1 MIYNEYEALTAEGRE
16 LDKELFQ
23 ALIPIVNKYAA
34 NNSTREVFA
43 AIVNVAGC
51 IVAEAS
57 LKKAVAKRKQ
67 ANHKQAQEEL

>member
-34 NNSTREVFA
+34 NNSTREVLA
-43 AIVNVAGC
+43 AIVNVADC
-51 IVAEAS
+51 IVAETS
-57 LKKAVAKRKQ
+57 LKKAVAKRKTK
-67 ANHKQAQEEL
+67 HKQAQEEL